1 MKLSAGL
8 GPPADSNK
16 EALMKKTLSLVL
28 AVLMAISAGAAFA
41 AGGQEGAAAGGA
53 GTVFMGTA
61 IRSLENP
68 YHAVWAR
75 GGQAFAD
82 SVGGTHVIQTCEG
95 SSEKQL
101 NDIKALVA
109 KAGKDAVF
117 CIDPNESPN
126 IIPIAKALEA
136 AGVYYVSWWNKP
148 DGVKVTDYPH
158 WVAHIAFDGISAG
171 EFEAEALIKTMG
183 GKGNIVAL
191 KGMLAN
197 SVAIDRFKGLENVL
211 KKYPNVKLL
220 AADTAEWDRA
230 KAFEKTTSF
239 LAAYPNQINGVWAA
253 NDNMA
258 LGALEALRRAG
269 LAGKVL
275 VTGCD
280 GIQEM
285 LEAVAAGEAAATVLN
300 DSFWQGGIGLALA
313 YAAKTGK
320 IDVAKTPAEKRAY
333 FARAVEVDQSNVKQI
348 IDMYVK
354 GTPKANWT
362 DLYANYVRPMTN

>member
-1 MKLSAGL
+1 
-8 GPPADSNK
+8 
-16 EALMKKTLSLVL
+16 MKKTLSLVL
-28 AVLMAISAGAAFA
+28 VVLMALAATSAFA
-41 AGGQEGAAAGGA
+41 AGQKQAAAGSGS
-53 GTVFMGTA
+53 VFMGTA

-75 GGQAFAD
+75 GGQAFSD

-109 KAGKDAVF
+109 KAGKDAIF

-136 AGVYYVSWWNKP
+136 AGVYYMSWWNKP
-148 DGVKVTDYPH
+148 DDVKVTDYPH

-171 EFEAEALIKTMG
+171 EFEAEALIKSMG
-183 GKGNIVAL
+183 GKGNIVAI

-197 SVAIDRFKGLENVL
+197 SVAIDRFQGLENVL
-211 KKYPNVKLL
+211 KKYPDVKLL
-220 AADTAEWDRA
+220 AADTAEWDRT
-230 KAFEKTTSF
+230 KAFEKMKSF
-239 LAAYPNQINGVWAA
+239 LAAYPKIDGVWAA

-258 LGALEALRRAG
+258 LGALEALRAAG

-280 GIQEM
+280 GIVEM
-285 LEAVAAGEAAATVLN
+285 LNAVAAGEAAATVLN
-300 DSFWQGGIGLALA
+300 DSFWQGGIGLSLA
-313 YAAKTGK
+313 YAAYSGK
-320 IDVAKTPAEKRAY
+320 LKVADIPADKRAF
-333 FARAVEVDQSNVKQI
+333 FAKAVEVDQSNVKQVI
-348 IDMYVK
+348 ATYVN
-354 GTPKANWT
+354 GTPKYDWN
-362 DLYANYVRPMTN
+362 DLYYNYVRPMK